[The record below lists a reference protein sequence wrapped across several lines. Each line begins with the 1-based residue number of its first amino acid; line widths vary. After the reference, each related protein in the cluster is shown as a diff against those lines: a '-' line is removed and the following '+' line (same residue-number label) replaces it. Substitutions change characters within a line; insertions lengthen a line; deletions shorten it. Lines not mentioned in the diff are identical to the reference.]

1 MKPIESAEDISELAF
16 GFMAS
21 KALFAALHVDVFGA
35 LSDGPKTLAD
45 LAAKTKVPARRM
57 QTLVTALVSVG
68 LLTRNG
74 DKIANAPAS
83 EAYLVRDNTNYF
95 GDYLRFQIDRQMYPF
110 MENLDKV
117 LRGDMD
123 EVEYPDYASWM
134 ADRHH
139 AELFSR
145 SQHSGSLGPGAVL
158 AKRLM
163 KEGAVA
169 EDVGSMLDVG
179 GGSGAFSIMF
189 CKRFPKLHATVL
201 DFPNVI
207 EVGKTF
213 VAEEGMTD
221 RIDFVAGD
229 GTNANWPTDQD
240 IVLMSYLF
248 SGVPGEAIDKLCAD
262 AFRVLKPGGLIA
274 IHDFMVADDRKG
286 PALAALWQLQ
296 HMVYTP
302 DGVGMTPGFVEKHL
316 KKAGFTVEI
325 DDDLIPGMT
334 RVMTGRKP
342 G

>member
-1 MKPIESAEDISELAF
+1 MKPIESAEDISVLAF

-35 LSDGPKTLAD
+35 LSDGPKTSAE
-45 LAAKTKVPARRM
+45 LAAATKVPARRVE
-57 QTLVTALVSVG
+57 TLVTALISVG
-68 LLTRNG
+68 LLVRDG
-74 DKIANAPAS
+74 DRIANAPAS
-83 EAYLVRDNTNYF
+83 ENYLVRDNPNYF

-117 LRGDMD
+117 LIGEMA
-123 EVEYPDYASWM
+123 EVEFGSYADWM
-134 ADRHH
+134 ADRKQ

-163 KEGAVA
+163 NDGALA
-169 EDVGSMLDVG
+169 SDAATMLDVG

-189 CKRFPKLHATVL
+189 CKRFEALHATVL

-207 EVGKTF
+207 DVGKAF
-213 VAEEGMTD
+213 VAEEGMSD

-240 IVLMSYLF
+240 FVLMSYLF
-248 SGVPGEAIDKLCAD
+248 SGVPGEAIPKLCAD
-262 AFRVLKPGGLIA
+262 AYRVLKPGGLVA
-274 IHDFMVADDRKG
+274 VHDFMVGDDRVG
-286 PALAALWQLQ
+286 PPLAALWQLQ

-302 DGVGMTPGFVEKHL
+302 DGVGMTPGFVRQAL
-316 KKAGFTVEI
+316 ADAGFTVQL

-334 RVMTGRKP
+334 RVITGRK
-342 G
+342 

>member
-1 MKPIESAEDISELAF
+1 MKPIQSTEDISELAF

-35 LSDGPKTLAD
+35 LSDGPRTLAD
-45 LAAKTKVPARRM
+45 LAATTKVPERRM
-57 QTLVTALVSVG
+57 QTLVTALPSVG
-68 LLTRNG
+68 LLVRDG

-117 LRGDMD
+117 LRGDME

-134 ADRHH
+134 ADRGH
-139 AELFSR
+139 AEMFSR

-163 KEGAVA
+163 TEGALP
-169 EDVGSMLDVG
+169 EDAGSMLDVG

-213 VAEEGMTD
+213 VAEEEMTD
-221 RIDFVAGD
+221 RVAFVAGD

-248 SGVPGEAIDKLCAD
+248 SGVPGEAIDKLCDD

-274 IHDFMVADDRKG
+274 IHDFMVTDDRKG

-316 KKAGFTVEI
+316 KKAGFTIEI

>member
-35 LSDGPKTLAD
+35 LSDGPKTLTD

-68 LLTRNG
+68 LLARYG
-74 DKIANAPAS
+74 DKIVNAPAS
-83 EAYLVRDNTNYF
+83 DAYLVRDNSNYF

-117 LRGDMD
+117 LCGKLE

-134 ADRHH
+134 SDRHH

-163 KEGAVA
+163 KEGAVS
-169 EDVGSMLDVG
+169 EDARSMLDVG

-207 EVGKTF
+207 EVGRTF
-213 VAEEGMTD
+213 VEEEGMTD
-221 RIDFVAGD
+221 RVDFVPGD
-229 GTNANWPTDQD
+229 GTNANWPSDQD

-248 SGVPGEAIDKLCAD
+248 SGVPGEAIDKLCDD
-262 AFRVLKPGGLIA
+262 AFGVLKPGGLIA

-316 KKAGFTVEI
+316 TRAGFTIEI

-334 RVMTGRKP
+334 RVMTARKP